1 MTDTGHDR
9 RQRSS
14 SAKRRLALELVLL
27 GVLIAAVWAQPS
39 WRRAAWDSASAA
51 ATWSAHELLGWSDR
65 QLYMQRLTLAGLA
78 DAPAVR
84 AWDEAPETAR
94 AQSALGR
101 APLRLEFSATET
113 RAGVYTLDVAPGQ
126 TIAWRLTPR
135 AGAGPVFASLKQR
148 SGADDDWHYR
158 ASITA
163 DDQIHS
169 LDVDQPARYR
179 FVIQPRLFE
188 AFAGTLQ
195 VRLGGQ
201 LGMPVVGA
209 HAYDIGGGFGA
220 ARDGGARRHQGVDIF
235 ADAST
240 PVTAV
245 VDGRVHQRSGGLGG
259 QAIFLS
265 AGLTGPR
272 YYYAHLS
279 AFTTADGARVKV
291 GDVIGRVGATGN
303 AAGGA
308 PHLHFGIYSLGG
320 AVDPAPYIRPR
331 PDLSRPD

>member
-1 MTDTGHDR
+1 MATDAV
-9 RQRSS
+9 
-14 SAKRRLALELVLL
+14 SADTFALQAMFPDIEADVLQAVLVSFNGNVEAAVEVLL
-27 GVLIAAVWAQPS
+27 GVAA
-39 WRRAAWDSASAA
+39 
-51 ATWSAHELLGWSDR
+51 
-65 QLYMQRLTLAGLA
+65 
-78 DAPAVR
+78 
-84 AWDEAPETAR
+84 ETAI
-94 AQSALGR
+94 
-101 APLRLEFSATET
+101 
-113 RAGVYTLDVAPGQ
+113 AGEGNPEAAFGVAHHRDH
-126 TIAWRLTPR
+126 A
-135 AGAGPVFASLKQR
+135 AGTGPVFASLEQR

-195 VRLGGQ
+195 VRVGGQ

-235 ADAST
+235 ADAGT

-259 QAIFLS
+259 KAIFLS
-265 AGLTGPR
+265 AGLTRPR